1 MNLRELRYRIY
12 GEDKLSGKL
21 DVISNSANRSNSALN
36 KTSNHL
42 SSLKSK
48 TSAAAS
54 EIPIL
59 SRGMRLLSNPAVLV
73 AGGVALIG
81 KGLWKATEA
90 AVAFDKTFRELSNLN
105 LDIPRSE
112 VAKLKEDVLNTAA
125 GKGFDAN
132 ATSRGFYD
140 VQSVTG
146 KGRYETKQIV
156 EKQGEFARLMNA
168 DFNQWIEGSGKAM
181 ANYGFGADEL
191 DRFNKSAYATVKVGS
206 ITYEQLSKVQAAY
219 AGSAAAAGQSFESA
233 NKLLTLFTIKTKSAD
248 EAATLTK
255 SAFIDLFKASTI
267 EAFERAGVSM
277 YDAITGGHRQVDDIM
292 KDLNKRF
299 MEAKNDQEIDALRNQ
314 FAGSEGL
321 NALIQTAADRTGNFV
336 KTIQSIDSVDLGLN
350 RAMKEAREDVNY
362 MDTTIKNMM
371 ETEKIKLGEDLM
383 FVRRWWNEFKL
394 EQVQHTRSF
403 VNLVKEFFTG
413 VNGFKKQAETEQGDS
428 VKGQYQEKLNRA
440 HLMKPEE
447 FEANQAELVA
457 KYKQTTS
464 VRDQFEGWDDKQKT
478 ADYMKSRGLKSES
491 FARDEMK
498 SGYYRWQSA
507 ADAYKELIEQF
518 PAFRENP
525 LANPNAT
532 DAAPA
537 AGGDGLGTNAD
548 TTPDPKVTKGLSD
561 IAGGG
566 QQVKS
571 VTVDFKSLV
580 ENLNINTTTL
590 TESGGDIE
598 RKITEFIIRA
608 VGGAEQIMSAN

>member
-1 MNLRELRYRIY
+1 VNLRELRYRIY
-12 GEDKLSGKL
+12 GEDRLSGKL

-36 KTSNHL
+36 KTTNNL

-48 TSAAAS
+48 TSAAAN
-54 EIPIL
+54 EIPLL
-59 SRGMRLLSNPAVLV
+59 SRGMRLLSNPAILA

-81 KGLWKATEA
+81 KGLWEATEA

-125 GKGFDAN
+125 KKGFDAN

-321 NALIQTAADRTGNFV
+321 NALIQTAADKTGNFV

-350 RAMKEAREDVNY
+350 RAMKEAREDVDY

-498 SGYYRWQSA
+498 SGYFRWQSA

-537 AGGDGLGTNAD
+537 AGGDGLGTNTD
-548 TTPDPKVTKGLSD
+548 ITPDPKVTKGLSD